1 MNERNKRLLIRL
13 LLVAIITY
21 ILLFAGVR
29 FVLDHPVTARNI
41 LAYIGFSVM
50 LGLISAALSL
60 MKPRIAYSV
69 FNLGILIG
77 FIAMYR
83 AFFSDLSGWEELS
96 GLLSL
101 FIWILIGLGTGLLAQ
116 FGLHLFHRF
125 KKSE

>member
-1 MNERNKRLLIRL
+1 MNDRNKRLLIRL
-13 LLVAIITY
+13 VLVAIFAY
-21 ILLFAGVR
+21 ILLFAGIR
-29 FVLDHPVTARNI
+29 FVLDHPVTMRNLI
-41 LAYIGFSVM
+41 AYAGFSVM
-50 LGLISAALSL
+50 LGLVSAALSL
-60 MKPRIAYSV
+60 MKPRIAHSI
-69 FNLGILIG
+69 FNLGIIIG

-116 FGLHLFHRF
+116 LGLHLFHRF